1 MNEMFSFNPEE
12 KRQRMAQALQ
22 NYILPEQKVEMPQT
36 PSSGGGGFSPIEL
49 MKMMDKKKKQNLYGS
64 DTSAKDAS
72 MPTDLNVYQ
81 ESR

>member
-1 MNEMFSFNPEE
+1 MNNMYNFNPDE
-12 KRQRMAQALQ
+12 KRQRMAQALE
-22 NYILPEQKVEMPQT
+22 NYILPEQKLQMPQT
-36 PSSGGGGFSPIEL
+36 PSSGGGLSPMDL
-49 MKMMDKKKKQNLYGS
+49 MRMMDKKKKQNLYGS

>member
-1 MNEMFSFNPEE
+1 MNNMYSFNPDE
-12 KRQRMAQALQ
+12 KRQRMAQALE
-22 NYILPEQKVEMPQT
+22 NYILPEQKLQMPQT
-36 PSSGGGGFSPIEL
+36 PSSGGGFSPIEL

>member
-36 PSSGGGGFSPIEL
+36 PSSGSGVSSMDII
-49 MKMMDKKKKQNLYGS
+49 KMMGKKKPEIGTGMTADS
-64 DTSAKDAS
+64 AS
-72 MPTDLNVYQ
+72 MLPF
-81 ESR
+81 